1 MNNLYI
7 LRLFLPLVACL
18 AVLAD
23 DTEIDTR
30 KMSILRSYFALT
42 GFRIEPPKDSALND
56 YDDAVIEKMD
66 ELIKQDTKI
75 LDYYDKE
82 AEINH
87 MIYESQLKKAPR
99 AEDCKPFEPTDE
111 ALLRTLNLVVP
122 DPANN
127 PDSEYPLA
135 KKDLRSFY
143 IEQPKLGK
151 ELLNRARSYLD
162 EKELQTDDAARLL
175 RNFYYH
181 WIPLARLEEYIY
193 SKSGD

>member
-1 MNNLYI
+1 M
-7 LRLFLPLVACL
+7 ACL

-30 KMSILRSYFALT
+30 KMSILRSYFALI
-42 GFRIEPPKDSALND
+42 GFSIDPSKKSTLDN
-56 YDDAVIEKMD
+56 YDEDVIKKMD
-66 ELIKQDTKI
+66 ELIKQDAKI
-75 LDYYDKE
+75 LDHYDKE

-99 AEDCKPFEPTDE
+99 VDDCKPFEPADE
-111 ALLRTLNLVVP
+111 ALLRTLDLVVP
-122 DPANN
+122 NPANN

-135 KKDLRSFY
+135 KKDLRNFY
-143 IEQPKLGK
+143 IEQPERAK
-151 ELLNRARSYLD
+151 ELLNRVKSYLD

-181 WIPLARLEEYIY
+181 WIPLARLEKYIY
-193 SKSGD
+193 SKSSG